1 MIPKRKCGITKYI
14 IPPKNKEALKW
25 LAEKK
30 QKVQVN
36 MERK

>member
-1 MIPKRKCGITKYI
+1 MIPKRRCGITKYI
-14 IPPKNKEALKW
+14 IPTKNKGVLKW

-30 QKVQVN
+30 QKVQGN